1 MADSGEKTEK
11 PTAKR
16 RQDERKEGN
25 VFQSRE
31 VTTVI
36 SLVVVFYSFK
46 LLYPLT
52 QSTVLENMDKA
63 FEYISQI
70 NILDISQTKK
80 IFTDGMLAFAVA
92 SLPILLI
99 SAIVSIIP
107 VIVQTKGLVSFKSLK
122 PKFSNL
128 NPLNGIK
135 KMFSLRGVIELLKS
149 IIKISVLIYVVY
161 DVLKDEI
168 PSAYKMIDMSI
179 EELCSY
185 TGGIFMDIIKTLA
198 IVFAFLAGFD
208 YMYQRWE
215 YERKLKMTKQEIKEE
230 YKNTEGDP
238 QIKGRIKQKQRENA
252 QRRMMQAVPE
262 ANVVIRNPTHYAV
275 ALKYEY
281 GTDSAP
287 VVVAKGK
294 DNIAFKIIEIAEA
307 HDIVIVENRPLARAL
322 YAEVDIDK
330 EIPSNYYQAVAEVI
344 AFVYKVKK
352 KELKQN
358 E

>member
-1 MADSGEKTEK
+1 MEPKTEFGDSKEDMRMSAKENK
-11 PTAKR
+11 PALG
-16 RQDERKEGN
+16 E
-25 VFQSRE
+25 
-31 VTTVI
+31 
-36 SLVVVFYSFK
+36 
-46 LLYPLT
+46 
-52 QSTVLENMDKA
+52 
-63 FEYISQI
+63 
-70 NILDISQTKK
+70 
-80 IFTDGMLAFAVA
+80 
-92 SLPILLI
+92 
-99 SAIVSIIP
+99 
-107 VIVQTKGLVSFKSLK
+107 
-122 PKFSNL
+122 
-128 NPLNGIK
+128 NGIYNAK
-135 KMFSLRGVIELLKS
+135 ELGTPRMLLLGLQHMFAMFGATILVPMLTGLDVSTTLLFAG
-149 IIKISVLIYVVY
+149 L
-161 DVLKDEI
+161 
-168 PSAYKMIDMSI
+168 
-179 EELCSY
+179 
-185 TGGIFMDIIKTLA
+185 GTLLFHFLA
-198 IVFAFLAGFD
+198 KGKVPAFLGSSFAFLAGFD

-287 VVVAKGK
+287 IVVAKGK